1 MSIHERAAPPQANEQ
16 ENTYEKPQFDEY
28 ETVRIFPTDERFT
41 DVLRLR
47 ADVYVDELKFLGIDQ
62 KLETGEEAGDEYDLL
77 DSTAHFAVYGKNED
91 ASEIIG
97 TIRVI
102 QKDDQHPLPIENHF
116 KDDIGYVPSGS
127 TEVSRFILKKEFRA
141 KESELFASLLL
152 IRAGINRLL
161 ELKSPNSYAV
171 LEKDLIYHLR
181 DNLGIPY
188 KVLGGKKYLEEY
200 NSENYATVVEPDKI
214 IEAVHKHDRKLSFN
228 KKKGVYQSKKIVF
241 GPFFQSG
248 LNEGWG
254 QSTKI
259 SDLSFPESRQKSL
272 DRNRGFLSK
281 EDQEKIIKSRVSI
294 AGVGGDGGRLAV
306 ELARLGV
313 SNFQLADPESFEF
326 ENLNRQEGSDYESI
340 NKNKAYV
347 IADEILKI
355 NPFANVTVFP
365 DGISESNI
373 SQFIDKS
380 DLVIDETEM
389 TLPELGVMIAQ
400 EARVQD
406 IPVLMALNVGYGCQ
420 VTSFDPKGYTFE
432 RKMGLKKDIN
442 IDEVRGK
449 EVGLHRWLAHIPSY
463 VDYEVFKDVELG
475 KISAPSLVQGV
486 DSAAS
491 IGATEAIKHL
501 TNKEPVYAPRVI
513 VHDAYEH
520 KTIVSSFPL
529 VRFSVSALKMILR
542 SKLKSKH

>member
-1 MSIHERAAPPQANEQ
+1 MTIQERSASTQVHEQ
-16 ENTYEKPQFDEY
+16 ESNYEKPQFNEY
-28 ETVRIFPTDERFT
+28 ETVRVFPADSRFT

-47 ADVYVDELKFLGIDQ
+47 ADVYVDELEFLDKDQ
-62 KLETGEEAGDEYDLL
+62 KLKTGEEVGDKYDLL
-77 DSTAHFAVYGKNED
+77 NSTAHFAVYGKNED
-91 ASEIIG
+91 VSEIIG

-102 QKDDQHPLPIENHF
+102 QKDDLHPLPIENYF
-116 KDDIGYVPSGS
+116 KDDIGHVPPGS

-188 KVLGGKKYLEEY
+188 KILGDKKYLEEY

-214 IEAVHKHDRKLSFN
+214 IEAVHKHDRELYFN
-228 KKKGVYQSKKIVF
+228 KKKNVYQSKEIVF
-241 GPFFQSG
+241 GPFFQNG
-248 LNEGWG
+248 LGEGWG
-254 QSTKI
+254 QFTKLK
-259 SDLSFPESRQKSL
+259 DLSFPKSRQKSL

-326 ENLNRQEGSDYESI
+326 ENLNRQEGSNYESI
-340 NKNKAYV
+340 DKNKAMI
-347 IADEILKI
+347 IANEILKI

-365 DGISESNI
+365 DGVSESNI

-380 DLVIDETEM
+380 NLVIDETEM

-400 EARVQD
+400 EARLQN

-420 VTSFDPKGYTFE
+420 VTSFKPKGYTFE
-432 RKMGLKKDIN
+432 KKMGLKKDVN
-442 IDEVRGK
+442 IDEIRGK
-449 EVGLHRWLAHIPSY
+449 EIGLHKWLAHIPSY
-463 VDYEVFKDVELG
+463 VNYEVFQDVESG
-475 KISAPSLVQGV
+475 EISAPSLIQGV

-501 TNKEPVYAPRVI
+501 TNKDPVYAPRMI

-520 KTIVSSFPL
+520 KTIVSNFPL
-529 VRFSVSALKMILR
+529 LRFSISALKMIAR